1 MANNAQLGSQAT
13 VTLLV
18 CKAFVAI
25 HRASQLDPL
34 ALDPRL
40 AIALATVQP
49 VVELCAWKQSAPG
62 EFHHI

>member
-1 MANNAQLGSQAT
+1 

-18 CKAFVAI
+18 CKAFVAVQ
-25 HRASQLDPL
+25 RAFQLDPL

-49 VVELCAWKQSAPG
+49 QVERCAWKQSAPG